1 MLFKVVAVASFF
13 ATFAAG
19 YVIPAEALSSRSL
32 GVADGGAD
40 DLFMRDENDRVVP
53 AGRNQPEHV
62 YTNDHITAAVAAA
75 TAEHAKHAGM
85 TDDQKKLHPSSISG
99 TTTTLTL
106 LLRSLVITV
115 QDPSPTKNRVDS
127 QSCWSTPFPIPLIRR
142 QWVLRGLLW
151 LRRATARSNML
162 AWFPMINQ
170 EEQTIRASRTI
181 SRSPGRDLEARS
193 KALIDCSTLVAF
205 CL

>member
-75 TAEHAKHAGM
+75 TAEHAKHADM
-85 TDDQKKLHPSSISG
+85 TEDQKKASPLKHFGNYDHADP
-99 TTTTLTL
+99 TTTIPGDHGT
-106 LLRSLVITV
+106 R
-115 QDPSPTKNRVDS
+115 
-127 QSCWSTPFPIPLIRR
+127 PFPNQKQGGQSKLLEYPLPHTTNSKAVGPARIVMA
-142 QWVLRGLLW
+142 QKSDGTIKYAGMVSHDQSRG
-151 LRRATARSNML
+151 ANHPGVSDH
-162 AWFPMINQ
+162 FK
-170 EEQTIRASRTI
+170 I
-181 SRSPGRDLEARS
+181 SRKGS
-193 KALIDCSTLVAF
+193 
-205 CL
+205 